1 MGKKAA
7 VLIYQPINSATVMA
21 GNFQLEYQHGV
32 PSFNHCPEIL
42 EKNSWKSNRHYIGC
56 PSCHNLNWSNWRF
69 NCALRLHREH
79 KPDCPA
85 GKRTGREEGLLQSA
99 GNGQHDRN
107 VQATNKNNLK
117 QGRALGDVPSV
128 HDPYLSSKKPR
139 LTEPFLS
146 CVFSSLL
153 HHFSFSFMLIE
164 WMRNQAHVLSPHF
177 VCLSRPWWDRYIN
190 QVSSSNARH
199 SDGTVFGGFNMVQR
213 FQALATLAALCHLA
227 PPDLRVLVP
236 SNWTMAERHGA

>member
-1 MGKKAA
+1 
-7 VLIYQPINSATVMA
+7 MA

-32 PSFNHCPEIL
+32 PSFNHWPEIL

-117 QGRALGDVPSV
+117 QGRALGDVPPIHES
-128 HDPYLSSKKPR
+128 DLSRKKPR
-139 LTEPFLS
+139 LTEQEWCDDPMKTKFFCGLRDAHAVDLSIERLVFLQFGGS
-146 CVFSSLL
+146 AQQ
-153 HHFSFSFMLIE
+153 
-164 WMRNQAHVLSPHF
+164 RNNI
-177 VCLSRPWWDRYIN
+177 SRPLDHELSGTKTNQKTCCWYGERQNPTDFWCWEAFGRSSRIRISADEKTGAPRIYIY
-190 QVSSSNARH
+190 SY
-199 SDGTVFGGFNMVQR
+199 
-213 FQALATLAALCHLA
+213 
-227 PPDLRVLVP
+227 
-236 SNWTMAERHGA
+236 